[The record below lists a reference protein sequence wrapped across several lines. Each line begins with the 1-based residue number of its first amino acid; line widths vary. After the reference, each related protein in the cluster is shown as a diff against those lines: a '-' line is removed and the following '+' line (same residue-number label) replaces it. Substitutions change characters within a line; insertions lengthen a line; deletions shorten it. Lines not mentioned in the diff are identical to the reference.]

1 MSRGITV
8 YLEFKQTEQ
17 ELYSAKFDILENGD
31 IKVGQASIQG
41 WIGGIDGEWNIEYRD
56 RHLFIGSIAD
66 KELKKAHPEVYSTW
80 RPVAVKERD
89 REGKV
94 VGYAYQEILNQGLL
108 KNLFGN
114 MKSRMW
120 VQLDGIAYEM
130 FGVDPSFEEN
140 GKMCFYDQNNI
151 LVAIG
156 ETPHDVYDGMYN
168 YGIIA
173 SDEKYVLP
181 VIIQITQAYIAAGF
195 NPGEKVKKGHEVNS
209 VLTRNK
215 ELLAKY
221 DPTFEQQYGK
231 NK

>member
-1 MSRGITV
+1 M
-8 YLEFKQTEQ
+8 YLDFKQTEQ
-17 ELYSAKFDILENGD
+17 ELYSAKFDILENGE

-41 WIGGIDGEWNIEYRD
+41 WIGGAQGEWNVVYKGRRIFIEPDGD
-56 RHLFIGSIAD
+56 RSF
-66 KELKKAHPEVYSTW
+66 KQTHPNAFHPW
-80 RPVAVKERD
+80 RPQMVKEGD
-89 REGKV
+89 KTGPII
-94 VGYAYQEILNQGLL
+94 GYQYQETVDQGLL

-114 MKSRMW
+114 EKIRVW
-120 VQLDGIAYEM
+120 VEIDGNAYQE
-130 FGVDPSFEEN
+130 FSVHPSFEDN

-156 ETPHDVYDGMYN
+156 ETPHDVYDGMHT

-173 SDEKYVLP
+173 SDEQYVLP
-181 VIIQITQAYIAAGF
+181 VIIQICKAYAVSGF
-195 NPGEKVKKGHEVNS
+195 NPGQKIKKGHEVNS